1 MGNQINNKN
10 QILFD
15 FKLNKSYLDQD
26 YYLSSSNQ
34 DVYNL
39 INSWP
44 KWIKKTIN
52 LYGENFS
59 GKSHLASIFEKKTT
73 CVKVFSEKFSEETIQ
88 NIKTKQALIIE
99 DLDENFSENL
109 LYTVLNIIEQENK
122 YLLITSLEPLNKF
135 NFKLPD
141 LISRIKNCLIIGIKN
156 PDDNLIYALLIKY
169 LSDRQINIDKKLIE
183 YIIKR
188 IDRSYEKIFLFI
200 HKVDELSLKK
210 GKPVDL
216 VTIKEALKK

>member
-1 MGNQINNKN
+1 MNNKN

-15 FKLNKSYLDQD
+15 FKFNKNYLVQD

-34 DVYNL
+34 DAYNL
-39 INSWP
+39 INCWP

-52 LYGENFS
+52 LYGKKFS

-73 CVKVFSEKFSEETIQ
+73 CIKVFSEEFSDMTIQ
-88 NIKTKQALIIE
+88 NFKIKQALIIE

-141 LISRIKNCLIIGIKN
+141 LISRIRNCLIIGIKN
-156 PDDNLIYALLIKY
+156 PDDNLIFALLIKY

-200 HKVDELSLKK
+200 HKIDKLSLKK
-210 GKPVDL
+210 GKPINL
-216 VTIKEALKK
+216 ATIKEALEK

>member
-1 MGNQINNKN
+1 MNNKD
-10 QILFD
+10 QILFN
-15 FKLNKSYLDQD
+15 FKLNKNYFDQD

-34 DVYNL
+34 EAYKL
-39 INSWP
+39 INCWP

-52 LYGENFS
+52 LYGEKFS
-59 GKSHLASIFEKKTT
+59 GKSHLASIFEKKTA
-73 CVKVFSEKFSEETIQ
+73 CIKVFSGKFSDETIQ
-88 NIKTKQALIIE
+88 NFKTKQAVIIE

-141 LISRIKNCLIIGIKN
+141 LISRIRNCLIIGIKN

-200 HKVDELSLKK
+200 NKIDRLSLKK
-210 GKPVDL
+210 GKPINL
-216 VTIKEALKK
+216 TTIKEALEK

>member
-1 MGNQINNKN
+1 MNNKD
-10 QILFD
+10 QILFN
-15 FKLNKSYLDQD
+15 FKLNKNYLEQD

-34 DVYNL
+34 EAYNL
-39 INSWP
+39 INCWP

-52 LYGENFS
+52 LYGEKFS
-59 GKSHLASIFEKKTT
+59 GKSHLASIFEKKTA
-73 CVKVFSEKFSEETIQ
+73 CIKVFSGKFSDEMIQ
-88 NIKTKQALIIE
+88 NFKTKQAVIIE

-109 LYTVLNIIEQENK
+109 LYTVLNTIEQENK

-141 LISRIKNCLIIGIKN
+141 LISRIRNCLIIGIKN
-156 PDDNLIYALLIKY
+156 PDDNLIHALLIKY

-210 GKPVDL
+210 GKSVDL
-216 VTIKEALKK
+216 TTIKEALRK

>member
-1 MGNQINNKN
+1 MNNKD
-10 QILFD
+10 QILFN
-15 FKLNKSYLDQD
+15 FKLNKNYLDQD

-34 DVYNL
+34 EAYNL
-39 INSWP
+39 INCWP

-52 LYGENFS
+52 LYGEKFS
-59 GKSHLASIFEKKTT
+59 GKSHLVSIFEKKTA
-73 CVKVFSEKFSEETIQ
+73 CIKIFSEKFSDETIQ
-88 NIKTKQALIIE
+88 NFKTKQAVIIE
-99 DLDENFSENL
+99 DLDKNFSENL
-109 LYTVLNIIEQENK
+109 LYTVLNTIEQENK

-141 LISRIKNCLIIGIKN
+141 LISRITNCLIIGIKN

-200 HKVDELSLKK
+200 HKVDKLSLKK

-216 VTIKEALKK
+216 ATIKEALKK

>member
-1 MGNQINNKN
+1 MNNKD
-10 QILFD
+10 QILFN
-15 FKLNKSYLDQD
+15 FKLNKNYLDQD

-34 DVYNL
+34 EAYNL
-39 INSWP
+39 INCWP
-44 KWIKKTIN
+44 RWIKKTIN
-52 LYGENFS
+52 LYGEKFS
-59 GKSHLASIFEKKTT
+59 GKSHLASIFEKKTA
-73 CVKVFSEKFSEETIQ
+73 CIKVYSEKFSDETIQ
-88 NIKTKQALIIE
+88 NFKIKQAIIIE

-122 YLLITSLEPLNKF
+122 YLLITSLKPLNKF

-141 LISRIKNCLIIGIKN
+141 LISRIRNCLIIGIKN

-200 HKVDELSLKK
+200 HKVDKLSLKK

-216 VTIKEALKK
+216 ATIKEALKK

>member
-1 MGNQINNKN
+1 MNNKN

-15 FKLNKSYLDQD
+15 FKFNKNYLDQD

-34 DVYNL
+34 DAYNL
-39 INSWP
+39 INCWP

-52 LYGENFS
+52 LYGKKFS

-73 CVKVFSEKFSEETIQ
+73 CIKVFSEEFSDMTIQ
-88 NIKTKQALIIE
+88 NFKIKQALIIE

-141 LISRIKNCLIIGIKN
+141 LISRIRNCLIIGIKN
-156 PDDNLIYALLIKY
+156 PDDNLIFALLIKY

-200 HKVDELSLKK
+200 HKIDKLSLKK
-210 GKPVDL
+210 GKPINL
-216 VTIKEALKK
+216 VTIKEALEK

>member
-1 MGNQINNKN
+1 MNNKN

-15 FKLNKSYLDQD
+15 FKFNKNYLDQD

-34 DVYNL
+34 DAYNL
-39 INSWP
+39 INCWP

-52 LYGENFS
+52 LYGEKFS

-73 CVKVFSEKFSEETIQ
+73 CIKVFSEEFSDMTIQ
-88 NIKTKQALIIE
+88 NFKIKQALIIE

-141 LISRIKNCLIIGIKN
+141 LISRIRNCLIIGIKN
-156 PDDNLIYALLIKY
+156 PDDNLIFALLIKY

-200 HKVDELSLKK
+200 HKIDKLSLKK
-210 GKPVDL
+210 GKPINL
-216 VTIKEALKK
+216 KTIKEAL

>member
-1 MGNQINNKN
+1 MNNKD
-10 QILFD
+10 QILFN
-15 FKLNKSYLDQD
+15 FKLNKNYLDQD

-34 DVYNL
+34 EAYNL
-39 INSWP
+39 INCWP

-52 LYGENFS
+52 LYGEKFS
-59 GKSHLASIFEKKTT
+59 GKSHLASIFEKKTA
-73 CVKVFSEKFSEETIQ
+73 CIKVFSGKFSDETIQ
-88 NIKTKQALIIE
+88 NFKTKQAVIIE

-122 YLLITSLEPLNKF
+122 YLLINSLEPLNKF
-135 NFKLPD
+135 NLKQPD
-141 LISRIKNCLIIGIKN
+141 LISRIRNCLIIGIKN

>member
-1 MGNQINNKN
+1 MGCSMNDKSQL
-10 QILFD
+10 LFD
-15 FKLNKSYLDQD
+15 FKFNKSYLDHD
-26 YYLSSSNQ
+26 YYLSSSNEEA
-34 DVYNL
+34 YNL
-39 INSWP
+39 IDCWP
-44 KWIKKTIN
+44 KWVKKTIN
-52 LYGENFS
+52 LYGEKFS

-73 CVKVFSEKFSEETIQ
+73 CKKVFSREFTNETIQ
-88 NIKTKQALIIE
+88 NFKSKQALIIE

-109 LYTVLNIIEQENK
+109 LYTVINIIEQENK
-122 YLLITSLEPLNKF
+122 FLLITSLKPLSKF

-141 LISRIKNCLIIGIKN
+141 LISRIKNCLTIGIKN

-200 HKVDELSLKK
+200 HKIDKLSLKK
-210 GKPVDL
+210 GKPINL
-216 VTIKEALKK
+216 KTIKEAL

>member
-1 MGNQINNKN
+1 MNNKN

-15 FKLNKSYLDQD
+15 FKFNKNYLDQD

-34 DVYNL
+34 DAYNL
-39 INSWP
+39 INCWP

-52 LYGENFS
+52 LYGKKFS

-73 CVKVFSEKFSEETIQ
+73 CIKVFSEEFSDMTIQ
-88 NIKTKQALIIE
+88 NFKIKQALIIE

-109 LYTVLNIIEQENK
+109 LYTVLNIIEQEHK

-141 LISRIKNCLIIGIKN
+141 LISRIRNCLIIGIKN
-156 PDDNLIYALLIKY
+156 PDDNLIFALLIKY

-200 HKVDELSLKK
+200 HKIDKLSLKK
-210 GKPVDL
+210 GKPINL
-216 VTIKEALKK
+216 ATIKEALEK

>member
-1 MGNQINNKN
+1 MGNSMNNKN

-52 LYGENFS
+52 LYGEKFS
-59 GKSHLASIFEKKTT
+59 GKSHLASIFERKTT
-73 CVKVFSEKFSEETIQ
+73 CIRVFSEKFSDKMIQ
-88 NIKTKQALIIE
+88 NFKTKQALIIE
-99 DLDENFSENL
+99 DLDKNFSENL

-122 YLLITSLEPLNKF
+122 YLLITSLEPINKL

-141 LISRIKNCLIIGIKN
+141 LISRIRNCLIIGIKN
-156 PDDNLIYALLIKY
+156 PDDNLIFALLIKY
-169 LSDRQINIDKKLIE
+169 LSDRQIIIDKKLIE

-200 HKVDELSLKK
+200 HKVDKLSLKK
-210 GKPVDL
+210 GKPINL
-216 VTIKEALKK
+216 VTIKEALEK

>member
-1 MGNQINNKN
+1 MNNKD
-10 QILFD
+10 QILFN
-15 FKLNKSYLDQD
+15 FKLNKNYLDQD

-34 DVYNL
+34 EAYNL
-39 INSWP
+39 INCWP

-52 LYGENFS
+52 LYGEKFS
-59 GKSHLASIFEKKTT
+59 GKSHLASIFEKKTA
-73 CVKVFSEKFSEETIQ
+73 CIKVFSGKFSDETIQ
-88 NIKTKQALIIE
+88 NFKTKQAVIIE

-109 LYTVLNIIEQENK
+109 LYTILNIIEQENK

-135 NFKLPD
+135 SFELPD
-141 LISRIKNCLIIGIKN
+141 LVSRIRNCLVIGIKN
-156 PDDNLIYALLIKY
+156 PDDNLIFALLIKY

-200 HKVDELSLKK
+200 NKIDRLSLKK
-210 GKPVDL
+210 GKPINL
-216 VTIKEALKK
+216 TTIKEALEK

>member
-1 MGNQINNKN
+1 MNNKN

-15 FKLNKSYLDQD
+15 FKFNKNYLDQD

-34 DVYNL
+34 DAYNL
-39 INSWP
+39 INCWP

-52 LYGENFS
+52 LYGKKFS

-73 CVKVFSEKFSEETIQ
+73 CIKVFSEEFSDKTIQ
-88 NIKTKQALIIE
+88 TFKTKQALIIE

-141 LISRIKNCLIIGIKN
+141 LISRIRNCLIIGIKN
-156 PDDNLIYALLIKY
+156 PDDNLIFALLIKY

-200 HKVDELSLKK
+200 HKIDKLSLKK
-210 GKPVDL
+210 GKPINL
-216 VTIKEALKK
+216 ATIKEALKE

>member
-1 MGNQINNKN
+1 MNNKN

-15 FKLNKSYLDQD
+15 FKFNKNYLDQD
-26 YYLSSSNQ
+26 YCLSSSNQ
-34 DVYNL
+34 DAYNL

-52 LYGENFS
+52 LYGEKFS
-59 GKSHLASIFEKKTT
+59 GKSHLASIFERKTT
-73 CVKVFSEKFSEETIQ
+73 CIKVFSEEFSDETIQ
-88 NIKTKQALIIE
+88 NFKTKQTLIIE

-141 LISRIKNCLIIGIKN
+141 LISRIRNCLIIGIKT
-156 PDDNLIYALLIKY
+156 PDDNLIFALLIKS

-200 HKVDELSLKK
+200 NKIDKLSLKK
-210 GKPVDL
+210 GEPINL
-216 VTIKEALKK
+216 STIKEALKK

>member
-1 MGNQINNKN
+1 MSDKN

-15 FKLNKSYLDQD
+15 FKFNKNYLEHD

-34 DVYNL
+34 DAYNL
-39 INSWP
+39 INCWP

-52 LYGENFS
+52 LYGEKFS
-59 GKSHLASIFEKKTT
+59 GKSHLASIFEKITT
-73 CVKVFSEKFSEETIQ
+73 CIKTFSKEFSNETIQ
-88 NIKTKQALIIE
+88 NFKTKQALIIE
-99 DLDENFSENL
+99 DLDENFPENL
-109 LYTVLNIIEQENK
+109 LYTILNTVEQENK
-122 YLLITSLEPLNKF
+122 YLLITSLKPLNRF
-135 NFKLPD
+135 DFKLPD
-141 LISRIKNCLIIGIKN
+141 LVSRIRNSLTVGIKN

-200 HKVDELSLKK
+200 HKIDKLSLKK
-210 GKPVDL
+210 GKPINL
-216 VTIKEALKK
+216 ATIKEALEK

>member
-1 MGNQINNKN
+1 MNNKN

-15 FKLNKSYLDQD
+15 FKFNKNYLEQD

-34 DVYNL
+34 EAYNF
-39 INSWP
+39 INCWP

-52 LYGENFS
+52 LYGEKFS
-59 GKSHLASIFEKKTT
+59 GKSHLASIFEKKTA
-73 CVKVFSEKFSEETIQ
+73 CIKVFSGKFSDETIQ
-88 NIKTKQALIIE
+88 NFKTKQAVIIE

-141 LISRIKNCLIIGIKN
+141 LISRIRNCLIIGIKN

-200 HKVDELSLKK
+200 HKVDKLSLKK

-216 VTIKEALKK
+216 ATIKEALKK

>member
-1 MGNQINNKN
+1 MNNKN

-15 FKLNKSYLDQD
+15 FKFNKNYLDQD

-34 DVYNL
+34 DAYNL
-39 INSWP
+39 INCWP

-52 LYGENFS
+52 LYGKKFS

-73 CVKVFSEKFSEETIQ
+73 CIKVFSEDCSDETIQ
-88 NIKTKQALIIE
+88 NFKTKQVLIIE
-99 DLDENFSENL
+99 DLDENFPENL

-141 LISRIKNCLIIGIKN
+141 LISRIRNCLIIGIKN
-156 PDDNLIYALLIKY
+156 PDDNLIFALLIKY

-200 HKVDELSLKK
+200 HKIDKLSLKK
-210 GKPVDL
+210 GKPINL
-216 VTIKEALKK
+216 TTIKEALEK

>member
-1 MGNQINNKN
+1 MGNQINNKK

-26 YYLSSSNQ
+26 YYLSSSNK
-34 DVYNL
+34 DAYNL

-52 LYGENFS
+52 LYGEKFS
-59 GKSHLASIFEKKTT
+59 GKSHIASIFEKKTT

-99 DLDENFSENL
+99 DLDENFPENL

-122 YLLITSLEPLNKF
+122 YLLITSLN
-135 NFKLPD
+135 
-141 LISRIKNCLIIGIKN
+141 
-156 PDDNLIYALLIKY
+156 
-169 LSDRQINIDKKLIE
+169 
-183 YIIKR
+183 
-188 IDRSYEKIFLFI
+188 
-200 HKVDELSLKK
+200 H
-210 GKPVDL
+210 
-216 VTIKEALKK
+216 

>member
-1 MGNQINNKN
+1 MNNKN

-15 FKLNKSYLDQD
+15 FKFNKNYLDQD

-34 DVYNL
+34 DAYNL
-39 INSWP
+39 INCWP

-52 LYGENFS
+52 LYGEKFS

-73 CVKVFSEKFSEETIQ
+73 CIKVFSEEFSDMTIQ
-88 NIKTKQALIIE
+88 NFKIKQALIIE

-141 LISRIKNCLIIGIKN
+141 LISRIRNCLIIGIKN

-200 HKVDELSLKK
+200 HKVDKLSLKK

-216 VTIKEALKK
+216 ATIKEALKK